1 MDGKAELQSETR
13 NAVDSALRALQ
24 EFACTPPRDVPIG
37 DVKMRAEFQARN
49 LELVR
54 AGSVQAMKDERSGLV
69 ASIRRDLEADPQ
81 HYVEPIWA
89 ADIEGEGEVDVL
101 DGHHRTYAFKLAKRD
116 SIPAVVLPMTRSV
129 ALAVSLLVNEGDRR
143 MPRTA
148 GERTEAAWQTFGLLT
163 DRGAH
168 GRPSGWSSKRIAHV
182 CRVHPNTVTK
192 MRKALARIA
201 GVSLSE
207 FKRHEINEQTGWI
220 TWKAAY
226 SHGRTYGEEPREE
239 FTNMQEKAIEH
250 IRQRIGHDLARI
262 REWAQKQERGLF
274 EEAMRRIREEADDHD
289 DGTLDTLNL
298 AAMIDWPTGDEF

>member
-1 MDGKAELQSETR
+1 MEGKAGLQGEAR
-13 NAVDSALRALQ
+13 NAVDSALRAMQ
-24 EFACTPPRDVPIG
+24 TFTCTPPQPVPIG

-54 AGSVQAMKDERSGLV
+54 AGSVQAVKDERAGLV
-69 ASIRRDLEADPQ
+69 ASIRRDLETDPA
-81 HYVEPIWA
+81 HYVEPIWV
-89 ADIEGEGEVDVL
+89 ADVEGELDVL
-101 DGHHRTYAFKLAKRD
+101 DGHHRTYAFRLAKRD
-116 SIPAVVLPMTRSV
+116 SIPARVLPMTRSV

-143 MPRTA
+143 MPRTS

-168 GRPSGWSSKRIAHV
+168 ARPSGWSSKRLAHV

-192 MRKALARIA
+192 MSKALARVT

-239 FTNMQEKAIEH
+239 FTNMQEKAIER

-274 EEAMRRIREEADDHD
+274 EEAMKRIREEAYEHD
-289 DGTLDTLNL
+289 DGTFDTLNL
-298 AAMIDWPTGDEF
+298 AAMIDEPVGNEF